1 MRRILSIIT
10 IGLFVVILCSTPA
23 FSQTGK
29 WTQLFPK
36 NSPPG
41 RGQFGMAYLED
52 DKVMIF
58 GGDGDKPQ
66 CLGDTWIYDLSDN
79 EWTEVKCD
87 TSPKPRTH
95 PVMVYI
101 GDGKALLFGGC
112 LNNGTNYGDD
122 TWIFDIKTMKWK
134 ELHPVRKPYRRD
146 RASYAYLGN
155 NQILLYSGF
164 NCPLEYSVFQDGFCH
179 DTWIYDLNKN
189 EWDSI
194 SNNFPRGRELAQ
206 MCELS
211 QNEIALY
218 GGHTTNYITTN
229 PGVYIFSKITK
240 KWQLL
245 IPKIPNILRTSSAM
259 VQLMDNVTFVF
270 GGDTQGNPGTTAEN
284 KCDNDSWIL
293 DMGDS
298 TWVELQI
305 DLKPQ
310 GRYLHNMAKIGEGKV
325 LLFSG
330 CTKEETITDTW
341 LFEYDPTGVKDST
354 NILFAQVKV
363 INKANGN
370 CEIQISNL
378 SAGTIEMELY
388 NTNGDFIK
396 QLYSNYNAQPNL
408 NLEVNTA
415 EFSSG
420 AYFLEIKTK
429 DATYHKQIM
438 VVR

>member
-1 MRRILSIIT
+1 MRRFLQIMLIA
-10 IGLFVVILCSTPA
+10 LFVVILCSTPA
-23 FSQTGK
+23 LAQTGK

-36 NSPPG
+36 NTPQG
-41 RGQFGMAYLED
+41 RGKCGMAYLED

-58 GGDGDKPQ
+58 SGDGYNPKY
-66 CLGDTWIYDLSDN
+66 LGDTWIFDLSDN

-95 PVMVYI
+95 PVMVHI

-112 LNNGTNYGDD
+112 FDIGIDYGDD

-134 ELHPVRKPYRRD
+134 ELHPIRKPYRRD
-146 RASYAYLGN
+146 RSSSAYLGN

-164 NCPLEYSVFQDGFCH
+164 NCPLEYSAFQDWFCH

-194 SNNFPRGRELAQ
+194 SNNFPHGRELAQ
-206 MCELS
+206 MCELDS
-211 QNEIALY
+211 TRFVLY
-218 GGHTTNYITTN
+218 GGHTSSYNMFIFDKSTNN
-229 PGVYIFSKITK
+229 
-240 KWQLL
+240 WQLFK
-245 IPKIPNILRTSSAM
+245 PKNNNLLRGASSM
-259 VQLMDNVTFVF
+259 VNLTKNKSFVF
-270 GGDTQGNPGTTAEN
+270 GGNTQGNPGSTSEDQ
-284 KCDNDSWIL
+284 CDNDSWIL
-293 DMGDS
+293 DMDDS
-298 TWVELQI
+298 TWIELKI

-310 GRYLHNMAKIGEGKV
+310 GRYLHKMAKIGEGKV

-330 CTKEETITDTW
+330 CTRDEIITDTW

-354 NILFAQVKV
+354 NVLFAQVKV
-363 INKANGN
+363 INKTNGN
-370 CEIQISNL
+370 CEIQLSNL
-378 SAGTIEMELY
+378 SAGTIEIELY
-388 NTNGDFIK
+388 NTNGEFVK
-396 QLYSNYNAQPNL
+396 QLYSNYNAQPNF
-408 NLEVNTA
+408 NIEVNTE

-429 DATYHKQIM
+429 NATYHKQIM